1 MKNFLTSFFVLII
14 VSSTAIAQNV
24 SLSGRVQSD
33 SDESLIGATILL
45 ESPSGEFVAGAS
57 ADQNGLFRLSAPQG
71 DYQLTVSYVGYVT
84 YDQPLTLQED
94 LSLTIILEENDL
106 VLREVVVTTQKR
118 AQSNIDV
125 PVAVSNVSAEFISEA
140 NLESFAALSDY
151 VPGVQ
156 VQEQVVILPGY
167 VIRGITSDNSSLAVE
182 NRVSVFQ
189 DNISI
194 SKAISAYVEFF
205 DIDRVEVVK
214 GPHGTL
220 FGRAAQ
226 IGAIQIITKRPTA
239 RTGGNITL
247 GLGNYGQEY
256 LQATF
261 NAPLIED
268 KLFGRA
274 SIVYNQRDGYVE
286 NLAGGDLQGK
296 NTFAARL
303 SYRYIPNDQLVAD
316 LILNYQKDD
325 TPGTSFKSGVFA
337 PTGGTLDAS
346 DPAAMESGDDLRAFR
361 DVFGLT
367 FNVSAE
373 LTDQLTL
380 TSNTGF
386 RQLTGGEVF
395 DADGT
400 LAKLILIGGSSD
412 YAQFSQE
419 LRLNLGSERVSVAV
433 GASYFT
439 DNGESS
445 YTLYSDD
452 RSFFA
457 LSAGLGVINSGQP
470 NYSFCFPSPDQCALL
485 GPTGP
490 VVNPFTGDFIY
501 MNPNVEENFTDGAD
515 NSSFDLF
522 ADIEV
527 DVTDFLSVGLGYR
540 KTWESLETM
549 YYRPSPQPQNAS
561 ILTPTGRLI
570 TPIPTAD
577 RLYASDDFDAS
588 LYRAT
593 VKIKPNDAFSVYG
606 TVSTGRRPYIIQ
618 FNSAAAPETL
628 DDENVRSYEA
638 GLKAFAL
645 DSRLEF
651 NASLFAY
658 EWTNFITDLP
668 DGLLFEVTDVGSA
681 SALGF
686 EAELRA
692 LIAPFMAVYGNY
704 AYMDATFDD
713 EDSDGQPQAYAGN
726 TFRLTPEHSGAVG
739 VRFFADTETFQFV
752 LNPNVSFKS
761 QHYFDDNNDRLF
773 MNELGQTFALE
784 EDGYNLANLT
794 ASLTLKEQGVTFS
807 FFANNLFDET
817 YLLDAGNTGG
827 SVGLPTLVA
836 GPRRF
841 VGTKVNFEF

>member
-1 MKNFLTSFFVLII
+1 MKTLLSLALYFVLA
-14 VSSTAIAQNV
+14 TTTFAQSV
-24 SLSGRVQSD
+24 SLSGRILSE
-33 SDESLIGATILL
+33 SDESLIGATVLL
-45 ESPSGEFVAGAS
+45 ETSSGDFVAGAS
-57 ADQNGLFRLSAPQG
+57 ADQNGLFRLSVNPGA
-71 DYQLTVSYVGYVT
+71 YQLTVSYVGYET
-84 YDQPLTLQED
+84 YDEPIRLEADQ
-94 LSLTIILEENDL
+94 SVTIVLEVNDL
-106 VLREVVVTTQKR
+106 ELREVVVTIQKR

-140 NLESFAALSDY
+140 NLESFASLSDY

-156 VQEQVVILPGY
+156 VQEQVVILPSY

-205 DIDRVEVVK
+205 DIDRVEIVK

-226 IGAIQIITKRPTA
+226 IGAIQIVTKKPTA
-239 RTGGNITL
+239 RTGGNVTL

-256 LQATF
+256 VQATF

-274 SIVYNQRDGYVE
+274 SIVYNQRDGYIE
-286 NLAGGDLQGK
+286 NLGGGDLQGK
-296 NTFAARL
+296 NTFAARV
-303 SYRYIPNDQLVAD
+303 SYRYIPTDNIVAD
-316 LILNYQKDD
+316 FILNYQKDD
-325 TPGTSFKSGVFA
+325 TPGTSFKSGVYA
-337 PTGGTLDAS
+337 PTGGTLEAS
-346 DPAAMESGDDLRAFR
+346 DPAALESGEDLRAFR

-367 FNVSAE
+367 LNVTADLSDNVS
-373 LTDQLTL
+373 L

-400 LAKLILIGGSSD
+400 LAKLLLIGGSSE
-412 YAQFSQE
+412 YSQFSQE
-419 LRLNLGSERVSVAV
+419 LRFNYTSDRVSLAA
-433 GASYFT
+433 GANYFA
-439 DNGESS
+439 DQGESS
-445 YTLYSDD
+445 YTLFTDD
-452 RSFFA
+452 RSNFA
-457 LSAGLGVINSGQP
+457 AVQGLGVVAGGQP
-470 NYSFCFPSPDQCALL
+470 NYSFCFPSPEQCALL
-485 GPTGP
+485 GPAGP
-490 VVNPFTGDFIY
+490 VVNPVTGGFIFL
-501 MNPNVEENFTDGAD
+501 NTAVEEDFTDGAD

-522 ADIEV
+522 ADIEI
-527 DVTDFLSVGLGYR
+527 DLTDYLVLGAGYR
-540 KTWESLETM
+540 QTWESLETM
-549 YYRPSPQPQNAS
+549 YHRPLPQAKDAS
-561 ILTPTGRLI
+561 VLSPTGRVQF
-570 TPIPTAD
+570 PVPTVAP
-577 RLYASDDFDAS
+577 LYASDDFNAS

-593 VKIKPNDAFSVYG
+593 LKIKPSDAFSLYG

-618 FNSAAAPETL
+618 FNGQGVAETL
-628 DDENVRSYEA
+628 DDENVLSYEA

-651 NASLFAY
+651 NASVFAY

-668 DGLLFEVTDVGSA
+668 DGLLFEVTDAGAA
-681 SALGF
+681 SAVGF
-686 EAELRA
+686 ETELRA
-692 LIAPFMAVYGNY
+692 LIAPFMSVYGNY

-739 VRFFADTETFQFV
+739 LRFFADFEKAQFV
-752 LNPNVSFKS
+752 LNPNVTFKS
-761 QHYFDDNNDRLF
+761 QHYFDDNNARMF

-794 ASLTLKEQGVTFS
+794 AALTLKESGVTFS

-817 YLLDAGNTGG
+817 YLIDAGNTGAA
-827 SVGLPTLVA
+827 VGLPTLVA

-841 VGTKVNFEF
+841 VGTKVTFEF